1 MNTAHSG
8 LSDKE
13 PRLLLVDDDQNH
25 CWALQRAFERRG
37 YAVRIAHSV
46 PHALRV
52 VQDWPV
58 GYATVDL
65 RMAGPSGLTLIP
77 RLKLAHPEV
86 RIVVITGFAS
96 IATAV
101 EAIKLGA
108 VHYLPKPVDADAVEA
123 AFQRVRGN
131 ENVPA
136 SQCRISFDR
145 LTWEHIQGALLDHSG
160 NVSAAA
166 RALGMYRR
174 TLQRKLN
181 KHSVGS

>member
-1 MNTAHSG
+1 MNTLVCGSP
-8 LSDKE
+8 DKE
-13 PRLLLVDDDQNH
+13 RGLLLVDDDENH
-25 CWALQRAFERRG
+25 CWALQGAFEKRG
-37 YAVRIAHSV
+37 YAVRVANCV
-46 PHALRV
+46 PQALKMI
-52 VQDWPV
+52 QDWPV

-77 RLKLAHPEV
+77 RLKLANPAV

-108 VHYLPKPVDADAVEA
+108 VHYLLKPVDVDLVEA

-136 SQCRISFDR
+136 SQFRISVDR
-145 LTWEHIQGALLDHSG
+145 LAWEHIQGTLLDHRG
-160 NVSAAA
+160 NISAAA
-166 RALGMYRR
+166 RALGMHRR

-181 KHSVGS
+181 KHPRA